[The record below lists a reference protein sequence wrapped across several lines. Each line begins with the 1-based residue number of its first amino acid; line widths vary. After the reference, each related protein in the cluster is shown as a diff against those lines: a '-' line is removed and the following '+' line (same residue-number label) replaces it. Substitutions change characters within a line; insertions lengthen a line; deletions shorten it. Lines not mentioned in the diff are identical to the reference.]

1 MKNSF
6 WQLFNKC
13 DDEMRAL
20 ALTHSSYAHEHNLPS
35 NERVE
40 FLGDSVL
47 SVIVA
52 DYLYKH
58 TNLEEG
64 KMSRLRSNIV
74 CTKSLS
80 DLAKSL
86 GIEKMIK
93 IGKSYKDKISD
104 SVLEDTIESI
114 IGVLYLTYGLHS
126 ISSAVIDALNVK
138 EAVKIGASVDYKS
151 RLQELDTLKHH
162 KIEYQDVTI
171 DNTSGNVFRANL
183 LIDNEFVAYGQG
195 STKRVAEQNA
205 AKKALKKLE
214 K

>member
-1 MKNSF
+1 MKNNF
-6 WQLFNKC
+6 WELFCKC
-13 DDEMRAL
+13 SDEMREL

-40 FLGDSVL
+40 YLGDSVL

-86 GIEKMIK
+86 G
-93 IGKSYKDKISD
+93 
-104 SVLEDTIESI
+104 LE
-114 IGVLYLTYGLHS
+114 
-126 ISSAVIDALNVK
+126 
-138 EAVKIGASVDYKS
+138 
-151 RLQELDTLKHH
+151 
-162 KIEYQDVTI
+162 
-171 DNTSGNVFRANL
+171 
-183 LIDNEFVAYGQG
+183 
-195 STKRVAEQNA
+195 
-205 AKKALKKLE
+205 
-214 K
+214 